1 MTHDPQC
8 VLSPAISGWIRVV
21 EDGSNQF
28 LHVQTLLVHLPID
41 QRFFLCSPAFEDEE
55 DDDGGTDDDATGDDD
70 GVVDVDGDDFFLTYW
85 LWYNSYN
92 L

>member
-1 MTHDPQC
+1 MCAVTSHFRMDTC
-8 VLSPAISGWIRVV
+8 CWGWIEPVSPC
-21 EDGSNQF
+21 SNTF
-28 LHVQTLLVHLPID
+28 GPFTNWPEI
-41 QRFFLCSPAFEDEE
+41 FLCSPAFEDEE